1 MSNERLTARDARA
14 LLAAALLL
22 GLAADVVMP
31 EPPWRS
37 GLTIW
42 ILFALPLALACT
54 RAATLRNGVVFG
66 RDQVIL
72 VAAILLGALGFVFR
86 DAEALYALRFLG
98 TLLAA
103 ALLAWRASKAT
114 NSLGTLRV
122 VDLFLVPAQ
131 AGVSAA
137 VGAPALALLEG
148 RGRATP
154 GAPGA
159 AGTDAQGNRPLA
171 VAGIVLAVPVALIVG
186 ALLVSSDPVFG
197 ALLTRWFD
205 LPFERAIEHLARI
218 GFFAWIAAGW
228 LRSFVKPV
236 EAPGVVDELERVR
249 PAAAFPLVA
258 PTMYTTILL
267 LVAFLL
273 VQARTLFGGASYVEL
288 TSGVTYAQYARQ
300 GFFGLVVVAAFVLA
314 MLVGG
319 EWLVA
324 RSERRD
330 IGRFR
335 AAGWALIGLVA
346 VLVAS
351 CAQRL
356 SLYMTY
362 YGLTDARVYAA
373 ALTVAVALAVAWCG
387 LTVMRGRRETFAAGL
402 LSLAAVTVL
411 TLHVMNPERLVVRVN
426 ATRAATG
433 AEFDIDYHASLSAD
447 ALPALRDAARA
458 LAREQCT
465 ALVAKVH
472 EVWERRFKAES
483 IDEPRRGRW
492 SIPRAR
498 AAEWLRAPV
507 EAVVP
512 SICGAGAVPP
522 PPAAVTP

>member
-1 MSNERLTARDARA
+1 MSTERPTSRDARA
-14 LLAAALLL
+14 ILAAALLM
-22 GLAADVVMP
+22 GIAADVMMP

-37 GLTIW
+37 GLAIW

-54 RAATLRNGVVFG
+54 RAATLRHGVTFG
-66 RDQVIL
+66 RDQAIL
-72 VAAILLGALGFVFR
+72 VVVILLGALGFIFR
-86 DAEALYALRFLG
+86 DADPLYGLRFLG

-114 NSLGTLRV
+114 NSLAALRV

-137 VGAPALALLEG
+137 VGAPVLALSDC

-154 GAPGA
+154 GAVG
-159 AGTDAQGNRPLA
+159 GDARSNRPFA
-171 VAGIVLAVPVALIVG
+171 IAGVVLAVPIALFVG
-186 ALLVSSDPVFG
+186 ALLVSSDPVFE
-197 ALLTRWFD
+197 ALLARWFD
-205 LPFERAIEHLARI
+205 LPFERAMEHLLRT

-228 LRSFVKPV
+228 LRSFVKPIEV
-236 EAPGVVDELERVR
+236 PGVVEEFEAAR
-249 PAAAFPLVA
+249 PAAAFPLLA
-258 PTMYTTILL
+258 PTMYATILL
-267 LVAFLL
+267 LVVFLL
-273 VQARTLFGGASYVEL
+273 VQARALFGGAGYVEL

-324 RSERRD
+324 RSDRRD
-330 IGRFR
+330 VGRFR
-335 AAGWALIGLVA
+335 AAGWVLIALVA

-387 LTVMRGRRETFAAGL
+387 VTVMRGRRETFAAGL
-402 LSLAAVTVL
+402 LSFAAITIL

-426 ATRAATG
+426 ATRAAAG
-433 AEFDIDYHASLSAD
+433 AEFDVAYHASLSAD
-447 ALPALRDAARA
+447 ALPALKDAARA
-458 LAREQCT
+458 MAREQCT

-472 EVWERRFKAES
+472 EVWEARFKQEAAGES
-483 IDEPRRGRW
+483 RRGRW

-512 SICGAGAVPP
+512 SICGAGTVPATGVGAP
-522 PPAAVTP
+522 